1 MERRDF
7 LSNVGITLAIAA
19 TAGLAA
25 CGKGGDDAPAP
36 NPPGG
41 GGNPGGGTARLT
53 VNLTSQVQNI
63 GDYII
68 SGGVVLIRTATGNVP
83 ASFSAVTST
92 CTHQGCTL
100 SGYDKATQKIECLSA
115 CGHGSRYNTDGS
127 VSNGPTTT
135 ALAKYTVEVNGT
147 TLTVK

>member
-7 LSNVGITLAIAA
+7 LSNMGITLAVAC

-25 CGKGGDDAPAP
+25 CGGKGDDPAP
-36 NPPGG
+36 GPGPGG
-41 GGNPGGGTARLT
+41 GGGADKLT
-53 VNLTSQVQNI
+53 VNLATQIPNV

-68 SGGVVLIRTATGNVP
+68 SGGVVLIRLAAGNVP

-92 CTHQGCTL
+92 CTHMGCTL
-100 SGYDKATQKIECLSA
+100 SGYNGGLIECLSA
-115 CGHGSRYNTDGS
+115 CGHGSKYNPDGT
-127 VSNGPTTT
+127 VANGPTTT
-135 ALAKYTVEVNGT
+135 ALAKYTVTISGT

>member
-25 CGKGGDDAPAP
+25 CGKGGDDTPAP

-41 GGNPGGGTARLT
+41 GNPGGTARLT
-53 VNLTSQVQNI
+53 VNLTTQVQNI

-135 ALAKYTVEVNGT
+135 ALTKYTVEVNGT